1 MNSLKLLAF
10 GNSLAAGREVVGR
23 FREREDCV
31 LPRFAA
37 AAHGR
42 DGSWW
47 RRLLA
52 RFRPGPPA
60 GLESPVST
68 SPVQAP
74 ALLLESSTLTAEPTA
89 GEPAIVS
96 LPAAPPT
103 VADRGAITQRLV
115 TARQREF
122 RFEHVTVVCND
133 LHDADLEFISLKS
146 GDDNRMP
153 AERQRNLL
161 SARAEI

>member
-31 LPRFAA
+31 LPRFEAA
-37 AAHGR
+37 ADGR

-52 RFRPGPPA
+52 RFRPGLPA
-60 GLESPVST
+60 GVESPVST
-68 SPVQAP
+68 APVQAP
-74 ALLLESSTLTAEPTA
+74 APPLASSTLTAEPTA
-89 GEPAIVS
+89 GETATIS

-103 VADRGAITQRLV
+103 VADHGAITQRLV

-133 LHDADLEFISLKS
+133 LHDADLEFVSLKS
-146 GDDNRMP
+146 GGDQRTP
-153 AERQRNLL
+153 AERRRNLI
-161 SARAEI
+161 SAGAEI